1 MSKQPLEQ
9 LGKLQRRVV
18 EAVWDLG
25 EATVRQVWERI
36 CPKKDLSYTTILA
49 AMQRLEK
56 SGWLR
61 HRLEGKS
68 NVYIPTRTRKQAGIG
83 SIRKL
88 AQRIYD
94 GNALLMFRHLVEE
107 GDLSDEQLQELQKII
122 SRKRKERKK

>member
-1 MSKQPLEQ
+1 MSKQPLDQ
-9 LGKLQRRVV
+9 LGKLQRAVV
-18 EAVWDLG
+18 EAIWDLG

-49 AMQRLEK
+49 AMQRLER

-61 HRLEGKS
+61 HRVEGKS
-68 NVYIPTRTRKQAGIG
+68 NVYIPTHTRMQAGIS
-83 SIRKL
+83 SIHKL

-107 GDLSDEQLQELQKII
+107 GDLTDEQLQELQKVI
-122 SRKRKERKK
+122 SKKRKERRK

>member
-1 MSKQPLEQ
+1 MSKQPLDQ
-9 LGKLQRRVV
+9 LGKLQRGVV

-49 AMQRLEK
+49 AMQRLER
-56 SGWLR
+56 SGWLK
-61 HRLEGKS
+61 HRVEGKS
-68 NVYIPTRTRKQAGIG
+68 NVYRPTRTREQAGIS

-88 AQRIYD
+88 AQRVYD

-107 GDLSDEQLQELQKII
+107 GDLSDEQLQELQKVIAK
-122 SRKRKERKK
+122 RRKERKK

>member
-1 MSKQPLEQ
+1 MSKQPLDQ

-25 EATVRQVWERI
+25 EATVRQVWVRI

-56 SGWLR
+56 SGWFR
-61 HRLEGKS
+61 HRIEGKS
-68 NVYIPTRTRKQAGIG
+68 NVYIPTRTRGQAGIS
-83 SIRKL
+83 SIHKL
-88 AQRIYD
+88 AQRVYD

-107 GDLSDEQLQELQKII
+107 GDLSDEQLQELQKVIGK
-122 SRKRKERKK
+122 KRKERKK

>member
-1 MSKQPLEQ
+1 MSKQPLDQ
-9 LGKLQRRVV
+9 LGKLQREVV
-18 EAVWDLG
+18 EAVWELG

-36 CPKKDLSYTTILA
+36 CPKKDLAYTTILA

-61 HRLEGKS
+61 HRIEGRS
-68 NVYIPTRTRKQAGIG
+68 NVYVPTRTRQQAGLS
-83 SIRKL
+83 SIHKL

-107 GDLSDEQLQELQKII
+107 GDLSDAELQELQKVI
-122 SRKRKERKK
+122 SKKRKEKRR

>member
-1 MSKQPLEQ
+1 MSKQPLDQ

-18 EAVWDLG
+18 EAIWDFG

-61 HRLEGKS
+61 HRVEGKS
-68 NVYIPTRTRKQAGIG
+68 NVYIPTRTRKQAGIS
-83 SIRKL
+83 SIHKL
-88 AQRIYD
+88 AQRIYE
-94 GNALLMFRHLVEE
+94 GNAFLMFRHLVEE
-107 GDLSDEQLQELQKII
+107 GDLTDEQLQELQKVI
-122 SRKRKERKK
+122 SKKRKEKRK

>member
-1 MSKQPLEQ
+1 MSKQPLDQ
-9 LGKLQRRVV
+9 LGKLQRAVV
-18 EAVWDLG
+18 EAIWDLG

-61 HRLEGKS
+61 HRVEGKR
-68 NVYIPTRTRKQAGIG
+68 NVYIPTRTRKQAGIS
-83 SIRKL
+83 SIHKL

-107 GDLSDEQLQELQKII
+107 GDLTDEQLQELQKVITK
-122 SRKRKERKK
+122 KRKERKK

>member
-9 LGKLQRRVV
+9 LGKLQRQVV
-18 EAVWDLG
+18 EAVWESG
-25 EATVRQVWERI
+25 EATVRQVWDRI
-36 CPKKDLSYTTILA
+36 DPMKEVSYTTILA

-61 HRLEGKS
+61 HRTEGKS
-68 NVYIPTRTRKQAGIG
+68 NVYIPTRTRKQAGVS

-88 AQRIYD
+88 AQCVYD

-107 GDLSDEQLQELQKII
+107 GDLSDKDLQELQTLI
-122 SRKRKERKK
+122 SKKRKERKK